1 MRKKLESI
9 LERASELGI
18 NGLVE
23 MDNLRSIIE
32 KEEQEINNM
41 LELSDYITEEIINL

>member
-9 LERASELGI
+9 LERAAELGI
-18 NGLVE
+18 KGLVE
-23 MDNLRSIIE
+23 MDNLGSIIE